1 MMGYWGQ
8 RGMMD
13 WGVFGGVGLLFSVF
27 WVVLLID
34 LILLGFWLFRQ
45 LQKK

>member
-13 WGVFGGVGLLFSVF
+13 WGAFGGVGLLFTVF

-34 LILLGFWLFRQ
+34 LILLGFWLWRQ

>member
-8 RGMMD
+8 GGMMD
-13 WGVFGGVGLLFSVF
+13 WGSFGAVGLLFTIF

-34 LILLGFWLFRQ
+34 LILLGFWLWKQ
-45 LQKK
+45 VNKK